1 MPAAVPEVRITAQ
14 NAQPISP
21 DGDYVLY
28 WMVASRRTR
37 HSFALDRAVEH
48 CEALGKPLLVL
59 EALRAEYPWA
69 NDRHHAFVLRGM
81 ADNRAACAERGITCH
96 SYVELE
102 AGAGS
107 GLLEALAARAC
118 AVVTDDWPCLFIP
131 RMVAAAAGGVPVRV
145 EAVDGNGLYPMHATD
160 RVFGRAVDFRRH
172 LQKTLADH
180 LGDLPSADPL

>member
-59 EALRAEYPWA
+59 EALRAELLGA
-69 NDRHHAFVLRGM
+69 TRSCDAGEAARG
-81 ADNRAACAERGITCH
+81 
-96 SYVELE
+96 
-102 AGAGS
+102 GS
-107 GLLEALAARAC
+107 AARAGGG
-118 AVVTDDWPCLFIP
+118 DGEGFHGGDP
-131 RMVAAAAGGVPVRV
+131 RRAGWHEQGV
-145 EAVDGNGLYPMHATD
+145 
-160 RVFGRAVDFRRH
+160 
-172 LQKTLADH
+172 
-180 LGDLPSADPL
+180 SA